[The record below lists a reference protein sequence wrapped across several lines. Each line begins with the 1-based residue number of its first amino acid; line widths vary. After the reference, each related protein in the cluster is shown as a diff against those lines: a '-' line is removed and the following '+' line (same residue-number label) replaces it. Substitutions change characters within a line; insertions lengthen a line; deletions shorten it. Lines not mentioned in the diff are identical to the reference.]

1 MSLLKLALA
10 KRLGASREELQRVK
24 VSEIKTDKEIP
35 KIIRRSNSFID
46 NRKNDYR
53 LSKRLDFRFYLLKRF
68 ITYIG
73 S

>member
-1 MSLLKLALA
+1 MGLLKLALA

-53 LSKRLDFRFYLLKRF
+53 LSKR
-68 ITYIG
+68 
-73 S
+73 

>member
-1 MSLLKLALA
+1 MITSHLTHRRKTMSLLKLALA

-53 LSKRLDFRFYLLKRF
+53 LSKR
-68 ITYIG
+68 
-73 S
+73 